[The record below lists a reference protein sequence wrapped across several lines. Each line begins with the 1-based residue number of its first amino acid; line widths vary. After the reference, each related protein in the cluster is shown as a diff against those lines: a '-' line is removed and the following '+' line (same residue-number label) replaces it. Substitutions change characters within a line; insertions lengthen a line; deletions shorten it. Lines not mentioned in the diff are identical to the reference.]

1 MRTLNEYIVAIYGDT
16 LSTNVAN
23 SNEELA
29 DVVGAWLNQDEVRDL
44 LQAAWDP
51 ALAIKRVDHG
61 VIEVPMPNDET
72 GGYDV
77 VRSRDLLVEVQ
88 LRGEL
93 HGMATAMHPEREPDE
108 HLWHLLEVGLR
119 NRLIDKALGR

>member
-1 MRTLNEYIVAIYGDT
+1 MRTLTEYIVAVYGDT
-16 LSTNVAN
+16 LPASVSNP
-23 SNEELA
+23 NEEMA

-51 ALAIKRVDHG
+51 ALQIRRQDFG
-61 VIEVPMPNDET
+61 ITEVSVLNEET

-77 VRSRDLLVEVQ
+77 VRSRDVSVEVQ
-88 LRGEL
+88 LRGEV
-93 HGMATAMHPEREPDE
+93 HGMTFASHPGREPDE